1 MDCKNCASPIRL
13 EITLKMLLRFKK
25 WARPSL
31 CQHCQAKFQKLPM
44 TGTCFGC
51 SRVSQEHYCFD
62 CQRWQL
68 LYPEYSFHNTALFH
82 YDEGMQEWME
92 RYKFQGD
99 YRLRTCFNEEI
110 NFYFRQQSVDYIIPI
125 PLSEKRMQKRGFN
138 QVIGLLEAADV
149 PYSPFLIRKEEN
161 VPQSKKT
168 RKERMRLQQPFAI
181 QKENQK
187 KLKNCSVILVDDIY
201 TTGRT
206 LFHAAA
212 VINDCYPKSLN
223 TFTLAR

>member
-1 MDCKNCASPIRL
+1 M
-13 EITLKMLLRFKK
+13 
-25 WARPSL
+25 
-31 CQHCQAKFQKLPM
+31 
-44 TGTCFGC
+44 
-51 SRVSQEHYCFD
+51 
-62 CQRWQL
+62 
-68 LYPEYSFHNTALFH
+68 
-82 YDEGMQEWME
+82 
-92 RYKFQGD
+92 
-99 YRLRTCFNEEI
+99 
-110 NFYFRQQSVDYIIPI
+110 
-125 PLSEKRMQKRGFN
+125 PLSEKRMQERGFN

-168 RKERMRLQQPFAI
+168 RKERMRLKQPFAI

-187 KLKNCSVILVDDIY
+187 KLKNCSVIFVDDIY

-212 VINDCYPKSLN
+212 VINDCYLKSLN